1 MTDHVLTS
9 YIKLCYV
16 NINFKRTNQSCWS
29 SKISQSINVEL
40 RTCDRN
46 GKQFFFQ
53 QKQEKLWSFDKAKNT
68 LIKIKILRAVKK
80 YSLLDFTEY
89 VSFSEVQKN
98 SQIVNV

>member
-1 MTDHVLTS
+1 M
-9 YIKLCYV
+9 
-16 NINFKRTNQSCWS
+16 
-29 SKISQSINVEL
+29 

-68 LIKIKILRAVKK
+68 LIKIEILRAVKK

-89 VSFSEVQKN
+89 VSFSEFQKN
-98 SQIVNV
+98 SQVVNVNNIFQEQRVLVLNLLQKCSVGTSFW